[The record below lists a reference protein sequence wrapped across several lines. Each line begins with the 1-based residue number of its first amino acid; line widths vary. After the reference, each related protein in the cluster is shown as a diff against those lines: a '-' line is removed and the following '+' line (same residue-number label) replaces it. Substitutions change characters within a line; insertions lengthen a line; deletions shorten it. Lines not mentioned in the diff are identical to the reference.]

1 MSPALTGAGLEATLK
16 DFCIGSLLSPKEGDI
31 RAPESGGIRAALI
44 TLGGPLTTI
53 CRHFRERHK
62 AALVRDK
69 RLSRPPRSL
78 AVYREVTVTVV
89 TRKGAMWP
97 VASSA
102 WLGAVPPV
110 GHLGSAARRIFW

>member
-31 RAPESGGIRAALI
+31 RAPESGGIKAALI
-44 TLGGPLTTI
+44 KLGGPLTTV

-62 AALVRDK
+62 AALVRGK
-69 RLSRPPRSL
+69 RLSWPPRSL
-78 AVYREVTVTVV
+78 DVYREVTVV

-97 VASSA
+97 VASLE

-110 GHLGSAARRIFW
+110 GHLGSAARHIW